1 MNFPLELR
9 FKLLAI
15 ASQITVTDAAGRVI
29 CYVKQKAFRLR
40 EAVTVYADATQQRPL
55 YRISADRVIDFS
67 ARYHVE
73 DEAGQPLGTVQRS
86 GMRSIWRAHYE
97 VQQGGQ
103 PRFVVREE
111 NPWVKVVDN
120 LLGEIPV
127 LGILTGYLF
136 HPAYVVTRA
145 DSGQAMLRVVKRPA
159 LFEGRY
165 TVEQLGA
172 IPDAEEP
179 LAVLGILMMLLLER
193 TRG

>member
-15 ASQITVTDAAGRVI
+15 ASQITVTDAAGRVML
-29 CYVKQKAFRLR
+29 YVKQKAFRLR
-40 EAVTVYADATQQRPL
+40 EAVTVFADETQQRAL
-55 YRISADRVIDFS
+55 YRIGADRVIDFS

-86 GMRSIWRAHYE
+86 GMRSFWRAHYE
-97 VQQGGQ
+97 VQQGSQ

-111 NPWVKVVDN
+111 NPWVKVVDS

-145 DSGQAMLRVVKRPA
+145 DSGAAVLRVVKRPA

-172 IPDAEEP
+172 LPEADER
-179 LAVLGILMMLLLER
+179 LAVLAILMMLLLER